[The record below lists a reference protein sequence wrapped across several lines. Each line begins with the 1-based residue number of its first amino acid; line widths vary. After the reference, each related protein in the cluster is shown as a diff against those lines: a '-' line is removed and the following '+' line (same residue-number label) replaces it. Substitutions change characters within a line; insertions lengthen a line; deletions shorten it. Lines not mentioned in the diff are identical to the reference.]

1 MACARCRCD
10 GDPPAEASVP
20 TVPTDNAADNAAE
33 DTAERPTRKKGATV
47 KVTVDEDKCCAAGSC
62 VLAAPDVFDQRD
74 EDGIVVLLDAE
85 PAEPAEPAE
94 DQHAAVRD
102 AAAVCPAAIALSDV

>member
-1 MACARCRCD
+1 MVTR
-10 GDPPAEASVP
+10 PAEASVP
-20 TVPTDNAADNAAE
+20 TDNAAE
-33 DTAERPTRKKGATV
+33 DTAEGPIQKKGATM
-47 KVTVDEDKCCAAGSC
+47 KVTVDEDKCCGAGSC

-85 PAEPAEPAE
+85 PAE

-102 AAAVCPAAIALSDV
+102 AAAVCPAAAIALSDV